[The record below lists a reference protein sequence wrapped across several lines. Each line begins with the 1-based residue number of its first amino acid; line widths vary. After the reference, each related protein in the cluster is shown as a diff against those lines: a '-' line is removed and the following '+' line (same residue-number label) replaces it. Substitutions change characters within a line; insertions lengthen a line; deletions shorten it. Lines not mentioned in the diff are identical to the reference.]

1 MSHFYGMISQSAR
14 KTVPT
19 ARGHKTTGLHTC
31 AAGWGGK
38 ITTRLY
44 YCEDT
49 DRDMFEVWMHPHHG
63 EGDQLMLCAGEVGKK
78 LTVEFDPLAELRSL
92 SNEELL
98 AKLEE

>member
-19 ARGHKTTGLHTC
+19 ARGHKSTGLTTD

-38 ITTRLY
+38 IMTRLY
-44 YCEDT
+44 YCEET
-49 DRDMFEVWMHPHHG
+49 DRDMFEVWMRPH
-63 EGDQLMLCAGEVGKK
+63 EYAGDVFMLCAGEVGNKK
-78 LTVEFDPLAELRSL
+78 TVEFDPLAEMRDL

-98 AKLEE
+98 AKLEA

>member
-19 ARGHKTTGLHTC
+19 ARGHKSTGLTTD
-31 AAGWGGK
+31 AAGWGGN
-38 ITTRLY
+38 IMTRLY

-49 DRDMFEVWMHPHHG
+49 DRDMFEVWMRPHHG
-63 EGDQLMLCAGEVGKK
+63 SGDSFMLVAGEVGKK
-78 LTVEFDPLAELRSL
+78 LTVEFDPLAALRDV

-98 AKLEE
+98 AKLEA